1 MQEIVA
7 SFYDLGMLSKSQIGF
22 IKSLHQKKYRKENGL
37 FIVEGMKTLM
47 EFFSSKYQIQS
58 IYYLPQYQSLLPKL
72 PSNIKLFEVN
82 NAELEKISAL
92 QAPQGIL
99 ALITIPANEEAD
111 PENLKHSFS
120 LVLDGVQDPGNMG
133 TIIRTADWF
142 GFRHIICSANT
153 VEVFNPKTVQATMG
167 SLARVQVS
175 YVNLTEYLPRVN
187 VPLYAAMLDGESIF
201 KVNWQQ
207 EGLIVLGNEGK
218 GISDEVA
225 ELVARRITIPRV
237 GAAESLNVSI
247 SAAIICAEVS
257 RNLYK

>member
-1 MQEIVA
+1 
-7 SFYDLGMLSKSQIGF
+7 
-22 IKSLHQKKYRKENGL
+22 
-37 FIVEGMKTLM
+37 M

-82 NAELEKISAL
+82 NAELEKISTL
-92 QAPQGIL
+92 QAPQGVL
-99 ALITIPANEEAD
+99 ALLAIPNHQEIA
-111 PENLKHSFS
+111 PELLKGQFS

-142 GFRHIICSANT
+142 GFQNIICSLNT

-167 SLARVQVS
+167 SLARINICYTDLV
-175 YVNLTEYLPRVN
+175 EYLPKVS
-187 VPLYAAMLDGESIF
+187 VPIYAAMLDGQNLY
-201 KVNWQQ
+201 KVEWKN
-207 EGLIVLGNEGK
+207 EGMIVLGNEGK

-225 ELVARRITIPRV
+225 GLISNSVTIPRV

-247 SAAIICAEVS
+247 SAAIICSEIK